1 MNKYSKY
8 LKIIQTKDGSQ
19 SVFSEIHQSNYH
31 SNFGAITE
39 SKFIY
44 IENGLKYSTKNKKS
58 IRVLEMG
65 FGTGLNALVTWN
77 FLLENPSI
85 KVEYLTIEKHPISSD
100 ISNLLMYDELLFKL
114 PPNSTK
120 LIHDAPWNEKQSIAN
135 NFSIK
140 KILADFTEVTLDKDF
155 DLIYYDAFSPDCQ
168 PELWTSGIFSNIFN
182 ALQSKGIL
190 ITYCAKGYVKRNLK
204 EAGFNIEALP
214 GPPGKREITRAQK
227 P

>member
-58 IRVLEMG
+58 IRILEMG
-65 FGTGLNALVTWN
+65 FGSGLNTLATWN
-77 FLLENPSI
+77 FLLGNPSF
-85 KVEYLTIEKHPISSD
+85 KVEYFAIEKHPIPSD
-100 ISNLLMYDELLFKL
+100 ISNLLLFDELLSKL
-114 PPNSTK
+114 PSNSTK
-120 LIHDAPWNEKQSIAN
+120 LIHDVPWNKRLHLAN
-135 NFSIK
+135 NFTFK
-140 KILADFTEVTLDKDF
+140 KIHADFIEITLEEDF
-155 DLIYYDAFSPDCQ
+155 DLIYFDAFAPDCQ
-168 PELWTSGIFSNIFN
+168 PELWTSAIFSKIFN

-204 EAGFNIEALP
+204 DAGFIIEALP